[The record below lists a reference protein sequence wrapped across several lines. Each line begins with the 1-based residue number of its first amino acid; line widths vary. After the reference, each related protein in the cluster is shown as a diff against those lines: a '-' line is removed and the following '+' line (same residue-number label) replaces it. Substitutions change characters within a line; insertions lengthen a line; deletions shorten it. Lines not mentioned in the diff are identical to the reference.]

1 MDSYKLMVACKNI
14 ILDYIKNEKEI
25 TDKKIKINIE
35 DVYVVWSVK
44 VLQNNKFLMSTTLP
58 DGLYYEL
65 TYNGDKEEVYVD
77 VYKKWKNYVVK
88 RDELNYKVEDNYEL

>member
-44 VLQNNKFLMSTTLP
+44 VLQNNKFLMSTTSP